1 MTLLVVEDADELIS
15 RQARDRTGQALSRL
29 LNVTDG
35 LIGQVHPTL
44 VCITTNEPMAE
55 LHPAVRRPGRCL
67 ADIEVPRLSRAEAA
81 AWLGEGVDAPP
92 SGASLA
98 ELLVLRE
105 EVGEPVTGA
114 SIDAPATVG
123 YL

>member
-1 MTLLVVEDADELIS
+1 M
-15 RQARDRTGQALSRL
+15 
-29 LNVTDG
+29 TDG

-81 AWLGEGVDAPP
+81 AWLGDGVDVPP

-105 EVGEPVTGA
+105 EMGEPLTG
-114 SIDAPATVG
+114 SPITTPAAVG